1 MNNQKFKL
9 NIAMCDD
16 EPVVLQQLQDLCSR
30 ILSEKYTLAFC
41 SSVSPE
47 ELLSFQE
54 AFDIAILDVLL
65 LKSNGIQLAQNI
77 LAANPNCRILF
88 ISGHVNVVSDVY
100 DVPHFCFILKDQ
112 LEENLPKFLMRAAD
126 MTAQDA
132 GMEIKVKLWK
142 GIQSLPLSQIVFME
156 RRGHWTY
163 ITMSDGTVLD
173 AREKLSSLLSRIG
186 SQDFI
191 RSHISYIVNMSHVS
205 SLEGRTLILEDGHQI
220 PVSLPHEQ
228 EVRNAFFRRL
238 DK

>member
-9 NIAMCDD
+9 NIALCDD
-16 EPVVLQQLQDLCSR
+16 EPVVLQKLQDLCSS
-30 ILSEKYTLAFC
+30 ILSQKYTPAFF
-41 SSVSPE
+41 SSVSPH
-47 ELLSFQE
+47 ELLASQI
-54 AFDIAILDVLL
+54 AFDIAVLDVQLINT
-65 LKSNGIQLAQNI
+65 NGIQLAQEI
-77 LAANPNCRILF
+77 LVQNPNCRILF
-88 ISGHVNVVSDVY
+88 ISGYVSVVSDVY

-112 LEENLPKFLMRAAD
+112 LEDNLPKFLMRAAD

-132 GMEIKVKLWK
+132 GMEIKIKLWK
-142 GIQSLPLSQIVFME
+142 EIRSLPLSQILFME

-163 ITMSDGTVLD
+163 ITMADGTVLD

-186 SQDFI
+186 SSDFI

-205 SLEGRTLILEDGHQI
+205 SLEGRTLQLKNGQQI

-228 EVRNAFFRRL
+228 EVRSAFFRHL

>member
-9 NIAMCDD
+9 NIAICDD
-16 EPVVLQQLQDLCSR
+16 ELAILQKLQNLCCE
-30 ILSEKYTLAFC
+30 ILSQKYTLSFF
-41 SSVSPE
+41 SSVSPQ

-77 LAANPNCRILF
+77 LAKNPNCRIF
-88 ISGHVNVVSDVY
+88 FVSGHVSVVSDVY

-112 LEENLPKFLMRAAD
+112 LEEKLPKFLMRAAD

-132 GMEIKVKLWK
+132 GMEIKIKLWK
-142 GIQSLPLSQIVFME
+142 GIQTLPLNQIIFME

-163 ITMSDGTVLD
+163 ITMADGTVLE
-173 AREKLSSLLSRIG
+173 AREKLSSLLDRIC
-186 SQDFI
+186 SADFI
-191 RSHISYIVNMSHVS
+191 RSHISYIVNMSHVTA
-205 SLEGRTLILEDGHQI
+205 LDGRTLQLKGGYHI
-220 PVSLPHEQ
+220 PVSLPHEE